1 MVPSSALLDPWSDSY
16 SGESRK
22 VTEEREGESGPNQ
35 IQRRHGVW
43 DPSAEP
49 EAETEGGGWGM
60 AEGERPNNRHRR
72 RRRRRRL
79 KRSPVHHQ
87 YGGRGVH
94 RGAHPEH
101 YATRYVLQ
109 VLNLVRRRLE
119 LRSERNAC
127 KAACS
132 MIHLPI
138 FRSRQATGYAV
149 SSPVV
154 PTSSVPSSRT
164 RMRQQSPAAVQRY
177 VNVT

>member
-1 MVPSSALLDPWSDSY
+1 MNWFGNGGEPNNLCSCDSLSADNPDPELVVPSSALLDPWSDSY

-49 EAETEGGGWGM
+49 EAETEGGGWGR
-60 AEGERPNNRHRR
+60 AEGGGRVSEGHRPNNRHRR

-101 YATRYVLQ
+101 YATRYVIIQ
-109 VLNLVRRRLE
+109 VLNLVRRRL
-119 LRSERNAC
+119 RA
-127 KAACS
+127 
-132 MIHLPI
+132 
-138 FRSRQATGYAV
+138 
-149 SSPVV
+149 
-154 PTSSVPSSRT
+154 
-164 RMRQQSPAAVQRY
+164 
-177 VNVT
+177 